1 MLVLCN
7 GVVELGV
14 SGITVAHQ
22 SLKVGNISIEFGVE
36 ALVILDGIGEFFN
49 LAILFLELFAVGI
62 KIQFLSINPV
72 YMVVNGGHVLSDC
85 VFVGLDCVD
94 VVCDFGVFCH
104 DNCL

>member
-1 MLVLCN
+1 MVYKYCCC
-7 GVVELGV
+7 
-14 SGITVAHQ
+14 
-22 SLKVGNISIEFGVE
+22 SIVFRYIGFDDLLYEFGVE